1 MGRVRPRLHRVDSA
15 GMLLNGLAET
25 PSSTRGG
32 SVRRGSGRGGDTEA
46 ALAIADGI
54 SEASMY
60 ESEADIALAKIQLV
74 ARMDA
79 VYNAFKIELLKGQ
92 MWNGNAGS
100 DSRGHA
106 ARVADAAGSA
116 IEHAL
121 AQVASS
127 VESTQV

>member
-1 MGRVRPRLHRVDSA
+1 
-15 GMLLNGLAET
+15 
-25 PSSTRGG
+25 
-32 SVRRGSGRGGDTEA
+32 
-46 ALAIADGI
+46 
-54 SEASMY
+54 MY

-79 VYNAFKIELLKGQ
+79 YNAFKIERLQAMEQQRWQRL
-92 MWNGNAGS
+92 
-100 DSRGHA
+100 RGHA

-127 VESTQV
+127 VKAHRYMYE